1 MGSASRFQNTTS
13 VKSTFQKMS
22 ELLDLLSISVFY
34 MLRSRFVLIPTSFH
48 ISESKSIYVHIIMF
62 THSQTYTRLVVNFL
76 KEKWQFREINHFL
89 SWKFPLILPHVGFER
104 LNQCQC
110 IKCFCESE
118 LQTTL
123 KKIFFTFTQVSYP
136 KILYLSG
143 RHVLWEGAED
153 TCSFWRN
160 GG

>member
-48 ISESKSIYVHIIMF
+48 ISENKSIYVHIIMF

-76 KEKWQFREINHFL
+76 KEK
-89 SWKFPLILPHVGFER
+89 
-104 LNQCQC
+104 
-110 IKCFCESE
+110 
-118 LQTTL
+118 
-123 KKIFFTFTQVSYP
+123 
-136 KILYLSG
+136 
-143 RHVLWEGAED
+143 
-153 TCSFWRN
+153 
-160 GG
+160 